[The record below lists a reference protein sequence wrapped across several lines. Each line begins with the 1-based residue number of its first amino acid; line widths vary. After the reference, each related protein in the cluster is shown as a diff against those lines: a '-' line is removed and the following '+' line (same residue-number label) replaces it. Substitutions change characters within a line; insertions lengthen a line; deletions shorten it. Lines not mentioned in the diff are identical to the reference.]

1 MDLLLIISA
10 TVFSRLLATRRLNQ
24 TRNPLAID
32 RLFAAARWDAAE
44 SRWARLT

>member
-10 TVFSRLLATRRLNQ
+10 TDFSRLLATKRLNQ
-24 TRNPLAID
+24 TRKLLAIV
-32 RLFAAARWDAAE
+32 RLFTAARWDAAD